1 MTVLFIATE
10 YPVLS
15 GGGGFTETVRRTLS
29 EIPNCRVITRLI
41 GPGLSFSGR
50 LANALRGY
58 VYGVTPKIE
67 DELVEICKK
76 EHVDVLF
83 AGYTYFG
90 RLCRNVKR
98 RCPGVR
104 IVSLASNVEVL
115 YSWEMFRVLRSRV
128 VPWAVLHALI
138 YLNERWQLSVGDY
151 FLGLNKRDAECFSRI
166 YGRAPDDLVGMVL
179 PDSYRSD
186 VAEDGEYALFVGSR
200 FPPNEFA
207 VRWIARH
214 LAPKSPVAIKIVGR
228 GFEDMRDEFQD
239 VPNLEIV
246 GTVDDLASYYNG
258 ARFVLSPI
266 FHGSGMKVKTA
277 EALMFGKRILGSRE
291 ALEGY
296 SVEGMPNV
304 IQCQDEEDFLSA
316 MRDSTDC
323 QKFCPENR
331 DLYQARHSVGTLR
344 SKLELALGIGTAG

>member
-10 YPVLS
+10 YPTLS

-41 GPGLSFSGR
+41 APGLSFSGR
-50 LANALRGY
+50 IVNALHGY

-67 DELVEICKK
+67 DELVGICRN
-76 EHVDVLF
+76 ERVDVLF

-90 RLCRNVKR
+90 QLCRNVKR
-98 RCPGVR
+98 RCPTVR
-104 IVSLASNVEVL
+104 IVSLASNVEVV
-115 YSWEMFRVLRSRV
+115 YSWEVFRVARSRV
-128 VPWAVLHALI
+128 LLWAVLHALI
-138 YLNERWQLSVGDY
+138 YLNERWQLSVSDC
-151 FLGLNKRDAECFSRI
+151 FLGLNKRDAECFLRI
-166 YGRAPDDLVGMVL
+166 YGHAPDNLLGMVL
-179 PDSYRSD
+179 PDSYRND
-186 VAEDGEYALFVGSR
+186 VAEEGEYALFVGSR

-214 LAPKSPVAIKIVGR
+214 IAPKSPIAIKVVGK
-228 GFEDMRDEFQD
+228 GFESLRSEFQD

-246 GTVDDLASYYNG
+246 GTVDSLASYYNG
-258 ARFVLSPI
+258 ARFVMSPI

-296 SVEGMPNV
+296 EVEGMPNV
-304 IQCQDEEDFLSA
+304 LQCQNEEDFLSA
-316 MRDSTDC
+316 IRDSIDC

-331 DLYQARHSVGTLR
+331 DLYRARHSVDVLR
-344 SKLELALGIGTAG
+344 SKLAAALEVGAG